1 MQPKTKGNLKQFNT
15 ARDNFLTAAPL
26 VHNHKY
32 TYNKVVYAG
41 THTKVTITCPQHG
54 DFTQTPSKHKS
65 GRGCPTCAAE
75 SRANHFKARGVA
87 AATDFISRA
96 TAKHDG
102 LYAYPNTVYKSAQE
116 SVDIECALHG
126 TFSMKVYAHLNGQG
140 CPVCRD
146 ALFTSGDH
154 KRKHQHIFIEQA
166 NDVHAHAYSYSNV
179 QYNHGKTKVS
189 ITCPQHGDFLQRP
202 NDHLNGHGCPSCNCI
217 GSSKAEDEVA
227 AFVSTLT
234 DSTLLRNVRDVI
246 APKELDIFLP
256 EHNLAIEFNGSYWHH
271 EAAKGKT
278 YHQEKKLACLA
289 AGIDLI
295 HIYDFLWETRGD
307 QLRDLIAS
315 RLADCKKL
323 FARKCTVQALTA
335 EQTRVFCEANHVQGS
350 TQASVKL
357 GLYHAGELVGCFT
370 AGRSRFDKAFDWE
383 ILRICFRKGYRV
395 LGGAGK
401 LLNHFTREHCKAGDL
416 VCSYTQLDWSS
427 GRLYEALG
435 FAEVRT
441 TLPGYRWVHLTT
453 KSVVARYRAQKSK
466 LGKLLGSQYKKDETE
481 VQNMERCGYVRV
493 FDSGCKLFSTK
504 VNAI

>member
-1 MQPKTKGNLKQFNT
+1 
-15 ARDNFLTAAPL
+15 
-26 VHNHKY
+26 
-32 TYNKVVYAG
+32 
-41 THTKVTITCPQHG
+41 
-54 DFTQTPSKHKS
+54 
-65 GRGCPTCAAE
+65 
-75 SRANHFKARGVA
+75 
-87 AATDFISRA
+87 
-96 TAKHDG
+96 
-102 LYAYPNTVYKSAQE
+102 
-116 SVDIECALHG
+116 
-126 TFSMKVYAHLNGQG
+126 
-140 CPVCRD
+140 
-146 ALFTSGDH
+146 
-154 KRKHQHIFIEQA
+154 
-166 NDVHAHAYSYSNV
+166 
-179 QYNHGKTKVS
+179 
-189 ITCPQHGDFLQRP
+189 
-202 NDHLNGHGCPSCNCI
+202 
-217 GSSKAEDEVA
+217 
-227 AFVSTLT
+227 
-234 DSTLLRNVRDVI
+234 VRDVI

-295 HIYDFLWETRGD
+295 RIYDFLWETRGD

-401 LLNHFTREHCKAGDL
+401 LLKHFTREHCKAGDL